1 MQFIGSVIV
10 AVMIANILTVTFL
23 YGMARAFRIYRDED
37 LDRSTFLCL
46 TIPLAVMGVGVWVY
60 G

>member
-23 YGMARAFRIYRDED
+23 YGMSRAFKIYRDED
-37 LDRSTFLCL
+37 LDRSTFFCL
-46 TIPLAVMGVGVWVY
+46 IIPLAVMGVGVWVY